1 METGMKED
9 EAIITG
15 MDINTTWMYVQYTP
29 KQNIVEGTKYNKAIN
44 KPIKKVTQ

>member
-15 MDINTTWMYVQYTP
+15 MDVNTTWMYAQFTP
-29 KQNIVEGTKYNKAIN
+29 KQYIGEGTKDNKAVN

>member
-1 METGMKED
+1 MKED

-15 MDINTTWMYVQYTP
+15 MDINTTWMYTQYTP
-29 KQNIVEGTKYNKAIN
+29 KQNIGEGTKDNNTVN